1 MKSAINSAIEALEV
15 AAECGG
21 EIDLQMYQERLD
33 ELKKLR
39 ELILQYDK
47 HLNEAGKAP
56 DGDDYNAL
64 LSLTGL
70 IA

>member
-15 AAECGG
+15 AAESGG

-33 ELKKLR
+33 ELKQFR
-39 ELILQYDK
+39 DEILQYDK
-47 HLNEAGKAP
+47 RLNEAGKAP

-64 LSLTGL
+64 MSLTGL